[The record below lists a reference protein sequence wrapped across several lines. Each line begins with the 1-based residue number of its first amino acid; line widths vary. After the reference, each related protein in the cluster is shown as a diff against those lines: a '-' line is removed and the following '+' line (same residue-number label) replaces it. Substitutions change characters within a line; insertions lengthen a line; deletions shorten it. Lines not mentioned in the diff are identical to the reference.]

1 MKLKHLPT
9 KRSLKKEVE
18 DLRLLIRHLESDL
31 RNTKADLYAVE
42 GDLKQYKQENKRL
55 WEIVAALTDKYSD
68 NDKQSGFTCVGVT
81 ECPFD

>member
-18 DLRLLIRHLESDL
+18 DLRLLRRHLESDL

-42 GDLKQYKQENKRL
+42 GDLKQYKQENERL

-68 NDKQSGFTCVGVT
+68 KDKQSGFTCVGVT
-81 ECPFD
+81 EVQK

>member
-18 DLRLLIRHLESDL
+18 DLRLLRRHLESDL
-31 RNTKADLYAVE
+31 RNTKADLYVVE
-42 GDLKQYKQENKRL
+42 DDLKQYKQENERL
-55 WEIVAALTDKYSD
+55 LTIIAALTDKYSD
-68 NDKQSGFTCVGVT
+68 NDKQSGFECVGVT